1 MNQSCVGQFPATF
14 PCNCSEGIACK
25 CFFTFLARLYS
36 HKKFNPSPSHPPPSH
51 REKKEKNR
59 SKKITKNNKHH
70 FSAFSAVAHVV
81 FPLVLIIH
89 GIDRA
94 RFYFKQMQ
102 AVIKIHHMDMFFLL
116 YIFWHAQIMK
126 NHIFCYNFSC
136 VNVCEIGIRHLL
148 HLFIRIY
155 NAPLFILKI

>member
-14 PCNCSEGIACK
+14 PCNCSESIACK

-70 FSAFSAVAHVV
+70 FSVFSAVAHVV
-81 FPLVLIIH
+81 FPLVLNIH

-102 AVIKIHHMDMFFLL
+102 VAIKIYHMDMFFFIVHILTCTNYEKSHFLL
-116 YIFWHAQIMK
+116 
-126 NHIFCYNFSC
+126 
-136 VNVCEIGIRHLL
+136 
-148 HLFIRIY
+148 
-155 NAPLFILKI
+155 